1 MKAEQLHLQLTRSHV
16 CLRSSAASSTRARI
30 QALGVGGNSLIPF
43 PCPLSARCA
52 LPAQLQCGS
61 DPVHTHTHACRCLME
76 QIYLVLHHDV
86 FTHGCPNCPFNACLP
101 QPCPCPPPGTYSVP
115 TVSPSGPFPCS
126 ASLGLCHFLAPTMP
140 QQPLLGTA
148 QFLLPA
154 EAVPA
159 QSQIYGPD
167 ATPNPVQ
174 HPIWFL
180 QPLLLHSQPSS
191 STTAHGSGCALSA
204 VCPRV
209 GRKPWH
215 LPLPPPKLDPAALS
229 EHRSGGRHGCIRRGP
244 AGS

>member
-30 QALGVGGNSLIPF
+30 QALGGGGTHSSPSPVPCLPGVHYQLSSSVGVTLFTPI
-43 PCPLSARCA
+43 
-52 LPAQLQCGS
+52 
-61 DPVHTHTHACRCLME
+61 HTHARCLME

-86 FTHGCPNCPFNACLP
+86 FTHGCPNCPLNACLP

-148 QFLLPA
+148 QFLLSA